1 MIIFMSGKLRHISL
15 KLKQTITTLT
25 VVFLSAVLLVSCQD
39 DRGLV
44 VGKIKK
50 ASKLATTEFTIDK
63 VVFGVKRKRLFWV
76 VKLNEAKFVAHSQAI
91 VKAGVNLE
99 KLKPEDIKIE
109 GKSISLNLPHVE
121 IINFSYPAERFIM
134 DTLISD
140 RAFLNKISLAD
151 QEQFFQDAETDI
163 RNSLQY
169 MDIVKTTEKKTRLLL
184 ETMLETIGY
193 EEIYID
199 FKDGQLI
206 AEIEFE
212 EEAEE

>member
-1 MIIFMSGKLRHISL
+1 MSDITIHITRKIKRITSLLLIF
-15 KLKQTITTLT
+15 
-25 VVFLSAVLLVSCQD
+25 VLSAVLLISCRD

-63 VVFGVKRKRLFWV
+63 VVFGVKRKKLFWV

-91 VKAGVNLE
+91 IKAGINLE
-99 KLKPEDIKIE
+99 KLQAEDIKID
-109 GKSISLNLPHVE
+109 GKSISLTLPHVE
-121 IINFSYPAERFIM
+121 IINFSYPAERFVM
-134 DTLISD
+134 DTLISGK
-140 RAFLNKISLAD
+140 AFLNSISLAD

-169 MDIVKTTEKKTRLLL
+169 MDIVETTEKKTRLLL

-193 EEIYID
+193 NEIYIE
-199 FKDGQLI
+199 FKQGQLI
-206 AEIEFE
+206 AEIELETEVTE
-212 EEAEE
+212 E

>member
-1 MIIFMSGKLRHISL
+1 MSEKYLHIITVRK
-15 KLKQTITTLT
+15 KITFFTL
-25 VVFLSAVLLVSCQD
+25 VLFLSALFLVSCKD

-50 ASKLATTEFTIDK
+50 ASKLSTTEFTIDK
-63 VVFGVKRKRLFWV
+63 VVFGVKSKRLMWV

-99 KLKPEDIKIE
+99 KLKPDDVKIE
-109 GKSISLNLPHVE
+109 GKSISLTLPHVE
-121 IINFSYPAERFIM
+121 IINFSYPAELFEM
-134 DTLISD
+134 DTLISGK
-140 RAFLNKISLAD
+140 AFLNSISLAD

-169 MDIVKTTEKKTRLLL
+169 MDIVKSTEKKTRLLL

-193 EEIYID
+193 NEIYID
-199 FKDGQLI
+199 FHEGKLI
-206 AEIEFE
+206 AEIEE
-212 EEAEE
+212 ETEE

>member
-1 MIIFMSGKLRHISL
+1 MSERKNHTINFNNRAVFISVIF
-15 KLKQTITTLT
+15 
-25 VVFLSAVLLVSCQD
+25 VLSALLLVSCKD

-50 ASKLATTEFTIDK
+50 ASKLSTTEFTIDK
-63 VVFGVKRKRLFWV
+63 VVYGVKRKRLLWV

-99 KLKPEDIKIE
+99 KLKPDDVKIE
-109 GKSISLNLPHVE
+109 GKSISITLPNVE
-121 IINFSYPAERFIM
+121 IINFSYPAERFRM
-134 DTLISD
+134 DTLISGK
-140 RAFLNKISLAD
+140 AFLNSISLAD

-184 ETMLETIGY
+184 STMLETIGY

-199 FKDGQLI
+199 FHKGKLI
-206 AEIEFE
+206 AEIEE
-212 EEAEE
+212 ETGEGTEE

>member
-1 MIIFMSGKLRHISL
+1 MSGKSSHISPVL
-15 KLKQTITTLT
+15 NKTISLLT
-25 VVFLSAVLLVSCQD
+25 IIFLSAVLLVSCSD

-91 VKAGVNLE
+91 VKAGINLE
-99 KLKPEDIKIE
+99 KLKPEDVVID
-109 GKSISLNLPHVE
+109 GKSISLTLPNVE
-121 IINFSYPAERFIM
+121 IINFSYPAERFEM
-134 DTLISD
+134 DTLISGK
-140 RAFLNKISLAD
+140 AFLNTISLAD

-163 RNSLQY
+163 RNSLKY
-169 MDIVKTTEKKTRLLL
+169 MDIVETTEKKTRLLL

-193 EEIYID
+193 SEIYIE
-199 FKDGQLI
+199 FKEGELI

-212 EEAEE
+212 EEAAE

>member
-1 MIIFMSGKLRHISL
+1 MSQKIIHIVRELKKSL
-15 KLKQTITTLT
+15 SP
-25 VVFLSAVLLVSCQD
+25 VVVLVLIAVLLVSCKD

-63 VVFGVKRKRLFWV
+63 VVFGVKRKKLFWV

-99 KLKPEDIKIE
+99 KLKAEDVVIN
-109 GKSISLNLPHVE
+109 GKSISITLPNVE
-121 IINFSYPAERFIM
+121 IINFSYPAERFEM
-134 DTLISD
+134 DTLISGK
-140 RAFLNKISLAD
+140 AFLNSISLAD

-163 RNSLQY
+163 RNSLKY
-169 MDIVKTTEKKTRLLL
+169 MEIVETTEKKTRLLL
-184 ETMLETIGY
+184 ETMLKTIGY
-193 EEIYID
+193 KEIYID
-199 FKDGQLI
+199 FKEGQLI

>member
-1 MIIFMSGKLRHISL
+1 MSGKSSHISPVL
-15 KLKQTITTLT
+15 NKTISLLT
-25 VVFLSAVLLVSCQD
+25 IIFLSAVLLVSCSD

-91 VKAGVNLE
+91 VKAGINLE
-99 KLKPEDIKIE
+99 KLKPEDVVID
-109 GKSISLNLPHVE
+109 GKSISLTLPNVE
-121 IINFSYPAERFIM
+121 IINFSYPAERFEM
-134 DTLISD
+134 DTLISGK
-140 RAFLNKISLAD
+140 AFLNTISLAD

-163 RNSLQY
+163 RNSLKY
-169 MDIVKTTEKKTRLLL
+169 MDIVETTEKKTRLLL

-193 EEIYID
+193 SEIYIE
-199 FKDGQLI
+199 FKEGELI